1 MNAKEILQKLKLA
14 LMDEPAPSGE
24 TKTEMISATLM
35 DGTEVT
41 VDKLEVGGMV
51 MIGLEPAPAGE
62 HILADGTKIVL
73 VDNGIIESITPA
85 EAPVEV
91 EVEAMYPKKEMEAR
105 FAKIEQST
113 GEKFSAYES
122 KFAAYEGKFAE
133 YEAKLNKANTVIE
146 GLLGLT
152 QLLVEQPQAAA
163 DAAASNGA
171 AKFQKVEPKEILDN
185 MTKVFFTKKAK

>member
-1 MNAKEILQKLKLA
+1 
-14 LMDEPAPSGE
+14 
-24 TKTEMISATLM
+24 
-35 DGTEVT
+35 
-41 VDKLEVGGMV
+41 MV

-91 EVEAMYPKKEMEAR
+91 EIEAMYPKKEMEAR

>member
-24 TKTEMISATLM
+24 VKTEMISATLM

-73 VDNGIIESITPA
+73 VDNGIIESITPS
-85 EAPVEV
+85 ELPIEG
-91 EVEAMYPKKEMEAR
+91 EVEAMYPKKEMEER

-152 QLLVEQPQAAA
+152 QLLVEQPTAGA

-171 AKFQKVEPKEILDN
+171 AKFTKVEPKEILDN

>member
-24 TKTEMISATLM
+24 IKTEMISAYLQ

-41 VDKLEVGGMV
+41 VDKLEVGGIV
-51 MIGLEPAPAGE
+51 MIGLEPAPVGE

-85 EAPVEV
+85 EAPIEV
-91 EVEAMYPKKEMEAR
+91 EIEAMYPKKEMEAR

-152 QLLVEQPQAAA
+152 QLLVEQPTSTA

-171 AKFQKVEPKEILDN
+171 AKFAKQDPKELFEN
-185 MTKVFFTKKAK
+185 VTKVFFTKKAK

>member
-24 TKTEMISATLM
+24 VKTEMISATLM

-73 VDNGIIESITPA
+73 VLSLIHI
-85 EAPVEV
+85 
-91 EVEAMYPKKEMEAR
+91 
-105 FAKIEQST
+105 
-113 GEKFSAYES
+113 
-122 KFAAYEGKFAE
+122 
-133 YEAKLNKANTVIE
+133 
-146 GLLGLT
+146 
-152 QLLVEQPQAAA
+152 
-163 DAAASNGA
+163 
-171 AKFQKVEPKEILDN
+171 
-185 MTKVFFTKKAK
+185 

>member
-24 TKTEMISATLM
+24 VKTEMISAYLQ

-85 EAPVEV
+85 AEAP
-91 EVEAMYPKKEMEAR
+91 EAPETTIEIESR

-113 GEKFSAYES
+113 NERFSSYES

-152 QLLVEQPQAAA
+152 QLLVEQPQATA

-171 AKFQKVEPKEILDN
+171 AKFTKQDPKEVLEN
-185 MTKVFFTKKAK
+185 VTKVFFTKKAK

>member
-14 LMDEPAPSGE
+14 LMDEPTPSGE
-24 TKTEMISATLM
+24 VKTEMIIAKLK

-41 VDKLEVGGMV
+41 VDKLEVGGIV
-51 MIGLEPAPAGE
+51 MIGIEPAPVGE

-73 VDNGIIESITPA
+73 LDNGVIESITPA
-85 EAPVEV
+85 EEPIEGPLD
-91 EVEAMYPKKEMEAR
+91 AMYPKKEMDAR
-105 FAKIEQST
+105 FAKIEQAT
-113 GEKFSAYES
+113 TENFIAYEAKFSS
-122 KFAAYEGKFAE
+122 YEGKFAE

-152 QLLVEQPQAAA
+152 QLLVEQPTATA

-171 AKFQKVEPKEILDN
+171 AKFTKVEPKEILEN
-185 MTKVFFTKKAK
+185 VSKVFFTKKAK

>member
-85 EAPVEV
+85 EAPVEAPDANI
-91 EVEAMYPKKEMEAR
+91 EIESR

-113 GEKFSAYES
+113 NERFSSYES

-152 QLLVEQPQAAA
+152 QLLVEQPTATA

-171 AKFQKVEPKEILDN
+171 AKFQKVEPKEVLEN

>member
-24 TKTEMISATLM
+24 VKTEMISATLM

-91 EVEAMYPKKEMEAR
+91 EIEAMYPKKEMEAR

-163 DAAASNGA
+163 DAAASNGS
-171 AKFQKVEPKEILDN
+171 AKFQKVEPKEILEN

>member
-24 TKTEMISATLM
+24 VKTEMISATLM

-85 EAPVEV
+85 EPVIEV
-91 EVEAMYPKKEMEAR
+91 EDPSIEIESR

-113 GEKFSAYES
+113 NERFSSYES
-122 KFAAYEGKFAE
+122 KFASYEGKFAE

-152 QLLVEQPQAAA
+152 QLLVEQPTATA

-171 AKFQKVEPKEILDN
+171 AKFAKQDPKELFEN
-185 MTKVFFTKKAK
+185 VTKVFFTKKAK

>member
-24 TKTEMISATLM
+24 VKTEMISAYLQ

-51 MIGLEPAPAGE
+51 MIGLEPAPVGE

-85 EAPVEV
+85 LEEIEAPDATIEI
-91 EVEAMYPKKEMEAR
+91 ESR

-113 GEKFSAYES
+113 NERFSSYES

-152 QLLVEQPQAAA
+152 QLLVEQPTATA

-171 AKFQKVEPKEILDN
+171 AKFTKQDPKEVLEN
-185 MTKVFFTKKAK
+185 VTKVFFTKKAK

>member
-24 TKTEMISATLM
+24 VKTEMISATLM

-85 EAPVEV
+85 EPVIEV
-91 EVEAMYPKKEMEAR
+91 EDPSIEIESR

-113 GEKFSAYES
+113 NERFSSYES
-122 KFAAYEGKFAE
+122 KFASYEGKFAE

-152 QLLVEQPQAAA
+152 QLLVEQPTATA

-171 AKFQKVEPKEILDN
+171 AKFAKQDPKDLFEN
-185 MTKVFFTKKAK
+185 VTKVFFTKKAK

>member
-24 TKTEMISATLM
+24 VKTEMISATLM

-85 EAPVEV
+85 EPAIEV
-91 EVEAMYPKKEMEAR
+91 EDPSIEIESR

-113 GEKFSAYES
+113 NERFSSYES
-122 KFAAYEGKFAE
+122 KFASYEGKFAE

-152 QLLVEQPQAAA
+152 QLLVEQPTATA

-171 AKFQKVEPKEILDN
+171 AKFAKQDPKELFEN
-185 MTKVFFTKKAK
+185 VTKVFFTKKAK

>member
-1 MNAKEILQKLKLA
+1 MSAKEILQKLKLA

-24 TKTEMISATLM
+24 VKTEMISATLM

-85 EAPVEV
+85 AEAP
-91 EVEAMYPKKEMEAR
+91 EAPEAPETTIEIESR

-113 GEKFSAYES
+113 NERFSSYES

-152 QLLVEQPQAAA
+152 QLLVEQPTSTP

-171 AKFQKVEPKEILDN
+171 AKFQKVQPKEVLEN

>member
-35 DGTEVT
+35 DGTEVA

-73 VDNGIIESITPA
+73 VDNGIIKSITPA
-85 EAPVEV
+85 EPAIEV
-91 EVEAMYPKKEMEAR
+91 EDPSIEIESR
-105 FAKIEQST
+105 FAKIEQT
-113 GEKFSAYES
+113 TNERFSSYES

-152 QLLVEQPQAAA
+152 QLLVEQPTAGA

-171 AKFQKVEPKEILDN
+171 AKFAKQDPKELFEN
-185 MTKVFFTKKAK
+185 VTKVFFTKKAK

>member
-1 MNAKEILQKLKLA
+1 
-14 LMDEPAPSGE
+14 MDEPAPSGE
-24 TKTEMISATLM
+24 VKTEMISATLM

-85 EAPVEV
+85 EPVIEV
-91 EVEAMYPKKEMEAR
+91 EDPSIEIESR

-113 GEKFSAYES
+113 NERFSSYES

-152 QLLVEQPQAAA
+152 QLLVEQPTATA

-171 AKFQKVEPKEILDN
+171 AKFAKQDPKELFEN
-185 MTKVFFTKKAK
+185 VTKVFFTKKAK

>member
-24 TKTEMISATLM
+24 VKTEMISATLM

-85 EAPVEV
+85 EAPIEV

-163 DAAASNGA
+163 DAAASNGT
-171 AKFQKVEPKEILDN
+171 AKFQKVEPKEVLEN

>member
-1 MNAKEILQKLKLA
+1 MNAKQLLDKIKLA

-24 TKTEMISATLM
+24 TKIEMITTTLL

-51 MIGLEPAPAGE
+51 MIGMEPAPAGE
-62 HILADGTKIVL
+62 HTLVDGTKIVL
-73 VDNGIIESITPA
+73 VDNGVIESIIPA
-85 EAPVEV
+85 EEPLEGPLD
-91 EVEAMYPKKEMEAR
+91 AMYPKKEMEAR
-105 FAKIEQST
+105 FASIEQMT
-113 GEKFSAYES
+113 NEKFSSYES
-122 KFAAYEGKFAE
+122 KFASYEGKFAE

-152 QLLVEQPQAAA
+152 QLLVEQPQATA
-163 DAAASNGA
+163 DAAASNGT
-171 AKFQKVEPKEILDN
+171 AKFQKVEPKEVLDN

>member
-24 TKTEMISATLM
+24 VKTEMISATLM
-35 DGTEVT
+35 DGTEVN

-51 MIGLEPAPAGE
+51 MIGLEPAPVGK

-85 EAPVEV
+85 EAPLETPI
-91 EVEAMYPKKEMEAR
+91 EAGYPKKEMEAR
-105 FAKIEQST
+105 FASIEQMT
-113 GEKFSAYES
+113 NEKFSSYES
-122 KFAAYEGKFAE
+122 KFSAYEGKFAE

-152 QLLVEQPQAAA
+152 QLLVEQPTSTP

-171 AKFQKVEPKEILDN
+171 AKFQKVQPKEVLEN

>member
-24 TKTEMISATLM
+24 VKTEMISATLM

-91 EVEAMYPKKEMEAR
+91 EIEAMYPKKEMEAR

-146 GLLGLT
+146 GLLNLT

>member
-85 EAPVEV
+85 EAPVEAPDPNA
-91 EVEAMYPKKEMEAR
+91 EIEAR

-152 QLLVEQPQAAA
+152 QLLVEQPQGSP
-163 DAAASNGA
+163 DAAASNAA
-171 AKFQKVEPKEILDN
+171 AKFTKAEPKEILEN
-185 MTKVFFTKKAK
+185 VTKVFFTKKSK

>member
-24 TKTEMISATLM
+24 VKTEMISATLM

-85 EAPVEV
+85 EPAIEV
-91 EVEAMYPKKEMEAR
+91 EDPSIEIESR

-113 GEKFSAYES
+113 NERFSSYES

-152 QLLVEQPQAAA
+152 QLLVEQPTATA

-171 AKFQKVEPKEILDN
+171 AKFAKQDPKELFEN
-185 MTKVFFTKKAK
+185 VTKVFFTKKAK

>member
-85 EAPVEV
+85 EVPIEV

>member
-1 MNAKEILQKLKLA
+1 MSAKEILQKLKLA

-24 TKTEMISATLM
+24 IKAELITTTLI
-35 DGTEVT
+35 DGTEVS

-62 HILADGTKIVL
+62 HTLVDGTKIVL

-85 EAPVEV
+85 EEEIEV
-91 EVEAMYPKKEMEAR
+91 PDTTEEIEAR

-113 GEKFSAYES
+113 SEKFSAYEA
-122 KFAAYEGKFAE
+122 KFSSYEGKFAE

-152 QLLVEQPQAAA
+152 QLLVEQPTSAP
-163 DAAASNGA
+163 DAAASNA
-171 AKFQKVEPKEILDN
+171 ASKFTKVEPKEMLEN

>member
-24 TKTEMISATLM
+24 VKTEMISAYLQ

-41 VDKLEVGGMV
+41 IDKLEVGGMV

-85 EAPVEV
+85 EPVIEV
-91 EVEAMYPKKEMEAR
+91 EDPSIEIESR

-113 GEKFSAYES
+113 NERFSSYES

-152 QLLVEQPQAAA
+152 QLLVEQPTATA

-171 AKFQKVEPKEILDN
+171 AKFAKQDPKELFEN
-185 MTKVFFTKKAK
+185 VTKVFFTKKAK

>member
-24 TKTEMISATLM
+24 VKTEMISATLM

-85 EAPVEV
+85 EPVIEV
-91 EVEAMYPKKEMEAR
+91 EDPSIEIESR

-113 GEKFSAYES
+113 NERFSSYES

-152 QLLVEQPQAAA
+152 QLLVEQPTATA

-171 AKFQKVEPKEILDN
+171 AKFAKQDPKELFEN
-185 MTKVFFTKKAK
+185 VTKVFFTKKAK

>member
-24 TKTEMISATLM
+24 VKTEMISATLM

-85 EAPVEV
+85 EPVIEV
-91 EVEAMYPKKEMEAR
+91 EDPSIEIESR

-113 GEKFSAYES
+113 NERFSSYES
-122 KFAAYEGKFAE
+122 KFASYEGKFAE

-152 QLLVEQPQAAA
+152 QLLVEQPTAGA

-171 AKFQKVEPKEILDN
+171 AKFAKQDPKELFEN
-185 MTKVFFTKKAK
+185 VTKVFFTKKAK

>member
-24 TKTEMISATLM
+24 VKTEMISATLM

-41 VDKLEVGGMV
+41 VDKLEVGGMI

-91 EVEAMYPKKEMEAR
+91 ADPNAEIEAR

-152 QLLVEQPQAAA
+152 QLLVEQPTATA

>member
-24 TKTEMISATLM
+24 VKTEMISATLM

-51 MIGLEPAPAGE
+51 MIGLDPAPAGE

-85 EAPVEV
+85 EAPLETPI
-91 EVEAMYPKKEMEAR
+91 EAGYPKKEMEER

-113 GEKFSAYES
+113 SE

-152 QLLVEQPQAAA
+152 QLLVEQPTSTP

-171 AKFQKVEPKEILDN
+171 AKFQKVQPKEVLEN

>member
-85 EAPVEV
+85 EPVIEV
-91 EVEAMYPKKEMEAR
+91 EDPSIEIESR

-113 GEKFSAYES
+113 NERFSSYES

-171 AKFQKVEPKEILDN
+171 AKFAKQDPKELFDN
-185 MTKVFFTKKAK
+185 VTKVFFTKKAK

>member
-24 TKTEMISATLM
+24 VKTEMISATLM
-35 DGTEVT
+35 DGTEIT

-85 EAPVEV
+85 EAPLEV
-91 EVEAMYPKKEMEAR
+91 ADPNAEIEAR

-152 QLLVEQPQAAA
+152 QLLVEQPTAAA

-171 AKFQKVEPKEILDN
+171 AKFAKQDPKELFEN
-185 MTKVFFTKKAK
+185 VTKVFFTKKAK

>member
-1 MNAKEILQKLKLA
+1 
-14 LMDEPAPSGE
+14 
-24 TKTEMISATLM
+24 
-35 DGTEVT
+35 
-41 VDKLEVGGMV
+41 
-51 MIGLEPAPAGE
+51 
-62 HILADGTKIVL
+62 
-73 VDNGIIESITPA
+73 
-85 EAPVEV
+85 
-91 EVEAMYPKKEMEAR
+91 MYPKKEMEAR

-152 QLLVEQPQAAA
+152 QLLVEQPTTTP
-163 DAAASNGA
+163 DAAVSNGA
-171 AKFQKVEPKEILDN
+171 AKFQKRETKEILEN

>member
-24 TKTEMISATLM
+24 VKTEMISATLM

-91 EVEAMYPKKEMEAR
+91 EIEAMYPKKEMEAR

>member
-73 VDNGIIESITPA
+73 VDNGIIKSITPA
-85 EAPVEV
+85 EPAIEV
-91 EVEAMYPKKEMEAR
+91 EDPSIEIESR

-113 GEKFSAYES
+113 NERFSSYES

-152 QLLVEQPQAAA
+152 QLLVEQPTATA

-171 AKFQKVEPKEILDN
+171 AKFAKQDPKELFEN
-185 MTKVFFTKKAK
+185 VTKVFFTKKAK

>member
-1 MNAKEILQKLKLA
+1 MSAKEILQKLKLA

-24 TKTEMISATLM
+24 IKAELTTTTLQ

-62 HILADGTKIVL
+62 HILVDGTKIVL

-85 EAPVEV
+85 EAPI
-91 EVEAMYPKKEMEAR
+91 EAPDASIEIESR
-105 FAKIEQST
+105 FAKIEQT
-113 GEKFSAYES
+113 TNERFSSYES

-152 QLLVEQPQAAA
+152 QLLVEQPTAGA

-171 AKFQKVEPKEILDN
+171 AKFTKVEPKEILDN

>member
-24 TKTEMISATLM
+24 VKTEMISAKLK

-41 VDKLEVGGMV
+41 LDKLEVGGIV
-51 MIGLEPAPAGE
+51 MIGLEPAPVGE
-62 HILADGTKIVL
+62 HILEDGTLIVL
-73 VDNGIIESITPA
+73 ADNGVIAHIMPA
-85 EAPVEV
+85 EEPIEV
-91 EVEAMYPKKEMEAR
+91 VDPSIEINSR
-105 FAKIEQST
+105 FAKIEQT
-113 GEKFSAYES
+113 TNEKFSAYEA
-122 KFAAYEGKFAE
+122 KFSSYEGKFAE

-152 QLLVEQPQAAA
+152 QLLVEQPTATA

-171 AKFQKVEPKEILDN
+171 AKFQKVEPKEVLEN